1 MTNMGNKTE
10 SKTLDIVVILKI
22 IFGIIALILL
32 GFASFNVYKTTH
44 FDKYAPN
51 WREVRAVMDSYQ
63 VTANHYNEQKQLVID
78 AYNKQLDKIAKNG
91 LKTQDDFDGIKFKT
105 NAFENAMR
113 KDEDCSTWGFTAYSE
128 YTSLADAMFNN
139 ANRRI
144 TNLSKYYND
153 KINAVYDDL
162 KNNTKVSFSS
172 LKEYGDG
179 PKFAQFTYGDF
190 NAIGQKRSEDVK
202 LPLQRFVTQLW
213 VGGAV
218 IAVIL
223 FIAVMIISRISK
235 WL

>member
-1 MTNMGNKTE
+1 MGNKTE

-22 IFGIIALILL
+22 IFGIIALVLL

-91 LKTQDDFDGIKFKT
+91 LKTRNDFDGIKFKT
-105 NAFENAMR
+105 NEFENAMR

-128 YTSLADAMFNN
+128 YTPLANKMFNN
-139 ANRRI
+139 TNRRI
-144 TNLSKYYND
+144 NNLSKYYSD
-153 KINAVYDDL
+153 KINTVYEDL
-162 KNNTKVSFSS
+162 KNNTKVNFSS

-179 PKFAQFTYGDF
+179 PKFAQFTYDDF
-190 NAIGQKRSEDVK
+190 NAVGQKRSEDVN

-213 VGGAV
+213 IGGAV

-235 WL
+235 

>member
-1 MTNMGNKTE
+1 MGNKTE

-44 FDKYAPN
+44 FEKFAPN

-63 VTANHYNEQKQLVID
+63 VTTNHYNEQKQLVID

-91 LKTQDDFDGIKFKT
+91 LKTRDDFDGIKFKT
-105 NAFENAMR
+105 NEFENAMR

-128 YTSLADAMFNN
+128 YKPLTNTMFDN

-144 TNLSKYYND
+144 NNLSKYYND
-153 KINAVYDDL
+153 KINTVYNDL

-190 NAIGQKRSEDVK
+190 NAIGQKRSEDVN

-235 WL
+235 

>member
-1 MTNMGNKTE
+1 MGNKTE

-22 IFGIIALILL
+22 IFGIIALVLL

-91 LKTQDDFDGIKFKT
+91 LKTRNDFDGIKFKT
-105 NAFENAMR
+105 NEFENTMR

-128 YTSLADAMFNN
+128 YTPLANKMFNN

-144 TNLSKYYND
+144 NNLSKYYSD
-153 KINAVYDDL
+153 KINTVYEDL
-162 KNNTKVSFSS
+162 KNNTKVNFSS

-179 PKFAQFTYGDF
+179 PKFAQFTYDDF
-190 NAIGQKRSEDVK
+190 NAVGQKRSEDVN

-235 WL
+235 

>member
-1 MTNMGNKTE
+1 MGNKTE

-44 FDKYAPN
+44 FDKFAPN

-63 VTANHYNEQKQLVID
+63 VTTNHYNEQKQLVID

-91 LKTQDDFDGIKFKT
+91 LKTRDDFDGIKFKT
-105 NAFENAMR
+105 NEFENAMR
-113 KDEDCSTWGFTAYSE
+113 KDEDCSTWGFTAYNE
-128 YTSLADAMFNN
+128 YTPLANKMFNN

-153 KINAVYDDL
+153 KINAVYNDL
-162 KNNTKVSFSS
+162 KNNNKVSFSS

-179 PKFAQFTYGDF
+179 PKFAQFTYSDF

-202 LPLQRFVTQLW
+202 LPLQRFVTQFW
-213 VGGAV
+213 VGGAI

>member
-1 MTNMGNKTE
+1 MGNKTE

-44 FDKYAPN
+44 FDKFAPN

-63 VTANHYNEQKQLVID
+63 VTTNHYNEQKQLVID

-91 LKTQDDFDGIKFKT
+91 LKSKDDFDGIKFKT
-105 NAFENAMR
+105 NEFENAMR

-128 YTSLADAMFNN
+128 YKPLTNTMFDN

-144 TNLSKYYND
+144 NNLSKYYND
-153 KINAVYDDL
+153 KINAVYNDL

>member
-1 MTNMGNKTE
+1 MGNKTE

-22 IFGIIALILL
+22 VFGVIALVLL
-32 GFASFNVYKTTH
+32 GFASFNVCKTTH

-51 WREVRAVMDSYQ
+51 WREVRAAMDSYQ
-63 VTANHYNEQKQLVID
+63 VTVNHYNEQKQLVID

-91 LKTQDDFDGIKFKT
+91 LKTRDDFDGIKFKT
-105 NAFENAMR
+105 NEFENAMR
-113 KDEDCSTWGFTAYSE
+113 KDEDCSTWGFTAYNE
-128 YTSLADAMFNN
+128 YKPLTNTMFDN

-144 TNLSKYYND
+144 NNLSKYYND

-162 KNNTKVSFSS
+162 KNNTKVSFSL

>member
-1 MTNMGNKTE
+1 MGNKTE

-22 IFGIIALILL
+22 IFGIIALVLL
-32 GFASFNVYKTTH
+32 GFASFNVYKTAH

-51 WREVRAVMDSYQ
+51 WREVRVVMDSYQ
-63 VTANHYNEQKQLVID
+63 VTTNHYNEQKQLVID
-78 AYNKQLDKIAKNG
+78 AYNTQLDKIAKNG
-91 LKTQDDFDGIKFKT
+91 LKTRDDFDGIKFKT
-105 NAFENAMR
+105 NEFENAMR
-113 KDEDCSTWGFTAYSE
+113 KDEDCSTWGFTAYNE
-128 YTSLADAMFNN
+128 YTPLANKMFNN

-144 TNLSKYYND
+144 NNLSKYYSD
-153 KINAVYDDL
+153 KINTVYEDL
-162 KNNTKVSFSS
+162 KNNTKVNFSS
-172 LKEYGDG
+172 LKEYGGG
-179 PKFAQFTYGDF
+179 PKFAQFTYDDF
-190 NAIGQKRSEDVK
+190 NAVGQKRSEDVN

>member
-1 MTNMGNKTE
+1 MGNKTE

-44 FDKYAPN
+44 FDKFAPN

-63 VTANHYNEQKQLVID
+63 VTTNHYNEQKQLVID

-91 LKTQDDFDGIKFKT
+91 LKSKDDFDGIKFKT

-128 YTSLADAMFNN
+128 YKPLTNTMFDN

-144 TNLSKYYND
+144 NNLSKYYND
-153 KINAVYDDL
+153 KINAVYNDL

-235 WL
+235 

>member
-1 MTNMGNKTE
+1 M
-10 SKTLDIVVILKI
+10 
-22 IFGIIALILL
+22 
-32 GFASFNVYKTTH
+32 
-44 FDKYAPN
+44 
-51 WREVRAVMDSYQ
+51 
-63 VTANHYNEQKQLVID
+63 ID

-91 LKTQDDFDGIKFKT
+91 LKTRDDFDGIKFKT

-128 YTSLADAMFNN
+128 YTSLADEMFNN

-144 TNLSKYYND
+144 NNLSKYYND

-179 PKFAQFTYGDF
+179 PKFAQFTYSDF
-190 NAIGQKRSEDVK
+190 NAIGQKRSEDVN
-202 LPLQRFVTQLW
+202 LPTQRFITHVFIGCTI
-213 VGGAV
+213 

-223 FIAVMIISRISK
+223 FIAVIIMSRITE
-235 WL
+235 

>member
-1 MTNMGNKTE
+1 MGNKTE

-44 FDKYAPN
+44 FEKFAPN

-63 VTANHYNEQKQLVID
+63 VTTNHYNEQKQLVID

-91 LKTQDDFDGIKFKT
+91 LKTRDDFDGIKFKT
-105 NAFENAMR
+105 NEFENAMR

-128 YTSLADAMFNN
+128 YTSLADEMFNN

-144 TNLSKYYND
+144 NNLSKYYND
-153 KINAVYDDL
+153 KVNAVYNDL

-179 PKFAQFTYGDF
+179 PEQAQFTHNDF
-190 NAIGQKRSEDVK
+190 NDVGK
-202 LPLQRFVTQLW
+202 KC
-213 VGGAV
+213 AV
-218 IAVIL
+218 IYDMDYLPITIAIPVIL
-223 FIAVMIISRISK
+223 GIICLGLIKLYRSLIG
-235 WL
+235 L